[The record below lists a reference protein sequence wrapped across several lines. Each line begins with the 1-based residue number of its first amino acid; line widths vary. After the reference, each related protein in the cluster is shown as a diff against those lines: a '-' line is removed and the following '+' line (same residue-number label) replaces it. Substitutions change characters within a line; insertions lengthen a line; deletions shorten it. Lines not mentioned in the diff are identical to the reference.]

1 MEPNKIL
8 KADVLDIIFDNRNK
22 SYGAYELRKNYHKR
36 IRNALF
42 IALTGVFVVVSIPLL
57 ASLNETNATHTK
69 PPIIVFKDIPLP
81 IDPVVKIEPPIET
94 PPVKPI
100 DVSTVKSVTPIIVP
114 NEKADDKDLMKDQD
128 ELKKGNIGTTD
139 HDGSDDVTDVI
150 DVPIGHGHGGETIVE
165 TTPNLETI
173 LETTVVDQLPEFP
186 GGEDELIKFLT
197 ENMNYPEL
205 AREKG
210 TEGRVVI
217 GFVVNKEGEIDVLKL
232 KRGIGDGCD
241 KEAIRVVN
249 KMPKWKPAKF
259 NGKTVSVYFD
269 LPIQFDLEDDK

>member
-217 GFVVNKEGEIDVLKL
+217 GFVVNKEGEIDELKL

-259 NGKTVSVYFD
+259 NGKPVSVYFD

>member
-22 SYGAYELRKNYHKR
+22 MYGAYELRKNYHKR

-42 IALTGVFVVVSIPLL
+42 IALTGVLVAVSIPLL

-81 IDPVVKIEPPIET
+81 IDPVDKVKPPIET

-114 NEKADDKDLMKDQD
+114 DEEAKDEELMKDQ
-128 ELKKGNIGTTD
+128 EKLKNGNIGVAN
-139 HDGSDDVTDVI
+139 HEGAVDGSDII
-150 DVPIGHGHGGETIVE
+150 DLPPGDGPIPGTIEEIIPVV
-165 TTPNLETI
+165 ETI
-173 LETTVVDQLPEFP
+173 LETPDVDQLPEFP

-217 GFVVNKEGEIDVLKL
+217 GFVVNKEGEIDELKL

-259 NGKTVSVYFD
+259 NGKPVSVYFD

>member
-42 IALTGVFVVVSIPLL
+42 IAVTGVLVVVSIPLL
-57 ASLNETNATHTK
+57 ASLNETTVTHTK
-69 PPIIVFKDIPLP
+69 PPIIEFKDIPLP
-81 IDPVVKIEPPIET
+81 IDPVLKIEPPISS
-94 PPVKPI
+94 PPVKEI
-100 DVSTVKSVTPIIVP
+100 DLTSVKSVIPEIVP
-114 NEKADDKDLMKDQD
+114 DEKADDKELMKDQD
-128 ELKKGNIGTTD
+128 ELKKGNIGKTD
-139 HDGSDDVTDVI
+139 HDGSDDVTDMI
-150 DVPIGHGHGGETIVE
+150 DVPIGNGPVGETIVE
-165 TTPNLETI
+165 TTPALETI

-217 GFVVNKEGEIDVLKL
+217 GFVVNKEGVIDELKL

-241 KEAIRVVN
+241 NEAIRVVN

-259 NGKTVSVYFD
+259 NGKPVSVYFD
-269 LPIQFDLEDDK
+269 LPIQFALEDDK

>member
-1 MEPNKIL
+1 
-8 KADVLDIIFDNRNK
+8 
-22 SYGAYELRKNYHKR
+22 
-36 IRNALF
+36 
-42 IALTGVFVVVSIPLL
+42 VSIPLL

-217 GFVVNKEGEIDVLKL
+217 GFVVNKEGEIDELKL

>member
-42 IALTGVFVVVSIPLL
+42 IALTGVLVAISIPLL
-57 ASLNETNATHTK
+57 ASLTETKINLPKVPTIDITE
-69 PPIIVFKDIPLP
+69 VFLP
-81 IDPVVKIEPPIET
+81 VDPVVKIEAPKPTT
-94 PPVKPI
+94 PVEPI
-100 DVSTVKSVTPIIVP
+100 DVASLKSVIPEIVP
-114 NEKADDKDLMKDQD
+114 DEKADDKELMKDQD

-139 HDGSDDVTDVI
+139 HDGSDDVTDMI
-150 DVPIGHGHGGETIVE
+150 DVPIGNGPVGETIVE
-165 TTPNLETI
+165 TTPALETI

-217 GFVVNKEGEIDVLKL
+217 GFVVNKEGVIDELKL

-241 KEAIRVVN
+241 NEAIRVVN

-259 NGKTVSVYFD
+259 NGKPVSVYFD
-269 LPIQFDLEDDK
+269 LPIQFALEDDK

>member
-42 IALTGVFVVVSIPLL
+42 IAVTGVLVVVSIPLL
-57 ASLNETNATHTK
+57 ASLNETTVTHTK
-69 PPIIVFKDIPLP
+69 PPIIEFKDIPLP
-81 IDPVVKIEPPIET
+81 IDPVLKIEPPISS
-94 PPVKPI
+94 PPVKEI
-100 DVSTVKSVTPIIVP
+100 DLTSVKSVIPEIVP
-114 NEKADDKDLMKDQD
+114 DEKADDKELMKDQD
-128 ELKKGNIGTTD
+128 ELKKGNIGKTD
-139 HDGSDDVTDVI
+139 HDGSDDVTDMI
-150 DVPIGHGHGGETIVE
+150 DVPIGNGLVGETIVE
-165 TTPNLETI
+165 TTPALETI

-217 GFVVNKEGEIDVLKL
+217 GFVVNKEGVIDELKL

-241 KEAIRVVN
+241 NEAIRVVN

-259 NGKTVSVYFD
+259 NGKPVSVYFD
-269 LPIQFDLEDDK
+269 LPIQFALEDDK

>member
-1 MEPNKIL
+1 MDTNKIL

-42 IALTGVFVVVSIPLL
+42 IALTGVLVAVSIPLL

-81 IDPVVKIEPPIET
+81 IDPVVKIEPPISS
-94 PPVKPI
+94 PPVKEI
-100 DVSTVKSVTPIIVP
+100 DVTSVKSVIPEIVP
-114 NEKADDKDLMKDQD
+114 DEIADDDDLMKNQD
-128 ELKKGNIGTTD
+128 ELKNGNIGTTD
-139 HDGSDDVTDVI
+139 HKGTDVTPNNI
-150 DVPIGHGHGGETIVE
+150 DVPPGNGPVGETIVE
-165 TTPNLETI
+165 TTPALETI

-217 GFVVNKEGEIDVLKL
+217 GFVVNKEGEIDELKL

-241 KEAIRVVN
+241 NEAIRVVN

-259 NGKTVSVYFD
+259 NGKPVSVYFD